1 MNRMQATNISM
12 LKMSRSEGTGGFL
25 DPESISNEFGIKEG
39 MAIADFGCGAGYFTA
54 ILSRKTGKSGRVYA
68 LDIQAEALENVSAK
82 ARKDDLANLQT
93 IRTNL
98 EILGGSSLSNNSQD
112 IVLLANILFQSNKK
126 KEIIQ
131 EAARVLKKGGR
142 AIIIDWKKGA
152 NGFGPPENLRM
163 TEADARSFAE
173 QTGLIFVREINAGN
187 FHFGTTF
194 IKK

>member
-1 MNRMQATNISM
+1 M
-12 LKMSRSEGTGGFL
+12 

>member
-1 MNRMQATNISM
+1 MQATNISM